1 MHSWSVFDRRRPLV
15 AVLAVAVLL
24 VAGLGAAPAA
34 HGQEKVLNIGLY
46 IEPPSLDPHNTELGT
61 LIRELANIYE
71 PLIDVREKIG
81 VYEPVLAT
89 SWTASD
95 DSLAYTFKLR
105 KGVKFSD
112 GTDFNAEAVRVNYD
126 RVMNI
131 KRGPYAAVKQIKAV
145 EVVDEGTVRFRVHK
159 PSAAF
164 LSTMRLFMM
173 VSPAALRANAG
184 TDFGQSWFNERT
196 AGTGAYKLDRWQ
208 RGSVVSLVKN
218 DRHWRGFRPDNFDRV
233 NMRIILEA
241 DSQRLL
247 LEQGQIDIAQIIS
260 IDALPAL
267 KRNPRI
273 QVVETEYAGQM
284 YLLLNTALS
293 PLNDPRVRKA
303 LAHAWNHDKYKALRK
318 GIAPRADGPAPNVML
333 GEGYTLANAYPFDL
347 ERARK
352 LLAEAGV
359 KPGTTLTALV
369 QKGDEQKRMLTEV
382 FRDELDGLGVKVDFV
397 EATWPAI
404 FKRTTDWSATK
415 DPGLNWHVVAFYKSP
430 DLWTPWTFLYR
441 MFHTETQVHK
451 PSGQWNFVG
460 YANPAVDNLMDEANL
475 TMDPGKAS
483 ALWRKANGMIYADM
497 PAIPIE
503 KMVEIAVLR
512 SDIRGYKYHAY
523 DNGRKLYLYDLSR
536 AK

>member
-1 MHSWSVFDRRRPLV
+1 MGSGSAYRNRPSILV
-15 AVLAVAVLL
+15 VLGLLVLAT
-24 VAGLGAAPAA
+24 LGAVAPAA
-34 HGQEKVLNIGLY
+34 GQEKVLNIGLY

-89 SWTASD
+89 SWTVSD
-95 DSLAYTFKLR
+95 DGLAYTFKLR
-105 KGVKFSD
+105 RGVKFAD
-112 GTDFNAEAVRVNYD
+112 GTDFNAEAVRANYD
-126 RVMNI
+126 RVMNV

-145 EVVDEGTVRFRVHK
+145 EVVDDGTVRLVVHK

-164 LSTMRLFMM
+164 LSTLRLFMM
-173 VSPAALRANAG
+173 VSPATLRAHAG
-184 TDFGQSWFNERT
+184 SDFGQSWFNERT
-196 AGTGAYKLDRWQ
+196 AGTGPFTVDRWQ
-208 RGSVVSLVKN
+208 RGSVVSLVRN
-218 DRHWRGFRPDNFDRV
+218 PHHWRGFRPDHFDRV
-233 NMRIILEA
+233 NMRVILEA

-247 LEQGQIDIAQIIS
+247 IEQGQIDIAQIIS

-267 KRNPRI
+267 KRNPRL
-273 QVVETEYAGQM
+273 QVIETEYAGQM
-284 YLLLNTALS
+284 YLVLNTALP
-293 PLNDPRVRKA
+293 PLNDPKVRKA

-318 GIAPRADGPAPNVML
+318 GIAPRADGPAPNAML
-333 GEGYTLANAYPFDL
+333 GDGYTLAHAYPFDL

-382 FRDELDGLGVKVDFV
+382 FRDELAGVGVKLDFV

-404 FKRTTDWSATK
+404 FKRATDWSATK
-415 DPGLNWHVVAFYKSP
+415 DPGLDWHVVAFYKSP

-441 MFHTETQVHK
+441 MFHSETQLGK
-451 PSGQWNFVG
+451 PTGQWNFAA
-460 YANPAVDNLMDEANL
+460 YANPAVDRLLDEANL
-475 TMDPGKAS
+475 TMDQGKAMG
-483 ALWRKANGMIYADM
+483 LWRRANEMIYADV
-497 PAIPIE
+497 PVIPVE

-523 DNGRKLYLYDLSR
+523 DNGRKLYLYELSR
-536 AK
+536 AR